1 VAACSVTGEDDVAAE
16 LAAIAG
22 EDIEQ
27 FGQAIFAAA
36 ATDLNEKPAEALIT
50 SDFKEFTV
58 GDTKFAIGT
67 VETASTATIEKRTQE
82 LLAAMKRI
90 TLDRGYTSFLFM
102 IVDIINMRCHLL
114 VYGGE
119 IAAAEALNVPL
130 EDDGHSLIVEG
141 LVSRKKQMVPLLPR
155 IQAILSGAT
164 GKLTLPNKV

>member
-1 VAACSVTGEDDVAAE
+1 M
-16 LAAIAG
+16 
-22 EDIEQ
+22 
-27 FGQAIFAAA
+27 
-36 ATDLNEKPAEALIT
+36 IT

-58 GDTKFAIGT
+58 GETKFAIGT
-67 VETASTATIEKRTQE
+67 VETASPATIEKRTQE
-82 LLAAMKRI
+82 LLTAMKRI

-119 IAAAEALNVPL
+119 IAASDALNVPL

-155 IQAILSGAT
+155 IQAVLSGVT
-164 GKLTLPNKV
+164 GKLSLPNKV